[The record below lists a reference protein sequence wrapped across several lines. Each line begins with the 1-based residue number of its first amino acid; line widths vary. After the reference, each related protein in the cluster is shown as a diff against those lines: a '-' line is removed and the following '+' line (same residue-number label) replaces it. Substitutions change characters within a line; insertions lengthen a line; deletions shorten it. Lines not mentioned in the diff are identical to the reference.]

1 MGVIGQ
7 ALICCLHLLLVSAS
21 SSFLVASC
29 RALSSRRPQA
39 RQADQA
45 TQETER
51 LGDEFRR
58 FMHLVVA
65 LDSSALRR
73 DRPHDNVLQA
83 SLNAIIRLVVSC
95 WRCRLESKDR
105 PTKWWKTSP
114 CPC

>member
-1 MGVIGQ
+1 MNSS
-7 ALICCLHLLLVSAS
+7 LDRLDSSAS

-83 SLNAIIRLVVSC
+83 SLNAIIRLVVSS
-95 WRCRLESKDR
+95 RVEGQTDQVVEDVSLRLR
-105 PTKWWKTSP
+105 ALTAGLNRG
-114 CPC
+114 